1 MIYATFNDS
10 MVSMLKSFIGCE
22 FNSYEYVSIGNGAY
36 GNLRI
41 QINGEPYEIRN
52 QQRIVMMNNESV
64 DLSSLSIEKATGE
77 FEPVCGC
84 LLYTS
89 PSPRD

>member
-36 GNLRI
+36 GNLTGYAGKNYR
-41 QINGEPYEIRN
+41 
-52 QQRIVMMNNESV
+52 
-64 DLSSLSIEKATGE
+64 LSDAS
-77 FEPVCGC
+77 
-84 LLYTS
+84 
-89 PSPRD
+89 